1 MSQKKLFKDKYVGYH
16 TFGLGVD
23 GTKQLEGTNGYEY
36 VDLGLPSGTLWAK
49 YNIGSKSITDP
60 GLYFA
65 WGETIG
71 YTPEQIPLMREF
83 TQDQYKFF
91 TQKGSPYSKYDD
103 NKVQLDPED
112 NAAHV
117 IMGGKWTM
125 PTQEQFEELF
135 TLETNFARVD
145 SVDNQG
151 NNISIIVANFISNND
166 SEVVLSIPIIGYY
179 VENSLEEKLSRTRLT
194 YLHTLDLNNKNSQE
208 MQSSYDFVAA
218 DIQYHSANPSMG
230 LPARIVPLINT
241 IPRYYGC
248 NIRGVINTK

>member
-1 MSQKKLFKDKYVGYH
+1 MGQKKLFKDKYVGYH

-49 YNIGSKSITDP
+49 YNIGSKSIADP

-83 TQDQYKFF
+83 TSNQYKFF
-91 TQKGSPYSKYDD
+91 TQKESPYSKYGDD
-103 NKVQLDPED
+103 SKVQLDPED

-135 TLETNFARVD
+135 TLEKHFARVD

-166 SEVVLSIPIIGYY
+166 SEVVLSIPMTGSY
-179 VENSLEEKLSRTRLT
+179 VENSLNLLRTRLT
-194 YLHTLDLNNKNSQE
+194 YLHTLDLYNKNSQE
-208 MQSSYDFVAA
+208 IQTSYDFVAA
-218 DIQYHSANPSMG
+218 DIQYQAANPKMG
-230 LPARIVPLINT
+230 LSEMIVSSINT